1 MKYSSPAGS
10 RTSTNPRKTQK
21 QQQEP
26 PAAKVAAYI
35 FYAEITFPAVR
46 TWKWVTGTA

>member
-1 MKYSSPAGS
+1 MAKAAASAHFQ
-10 RTSTNPRKTQK
+10 TQK